1 MVRHDI
7 RNDPTKEL
15 HARFARVTTV
25 ESMYM
30 CMQDKLEGE
39 GATSYGLGYTRGRV
53 RARKF
58 LAASVLLVCMIR
70 LGFLPSSDGSPRGSS
85 EVKSARAK
93 KRSSV
98 RSEVEVKSTA
108 QTCTRRK

>member
-1 MVRHDI
+1 MFARLKVSVAHNMVRHDI
-7 RNDPTKEL
+7 PNDPTNEL

-25 ESMYM
+25 EYM

-58 LAASVLLVCMIR
+58 FGG
-70 LGFLPSSDGSPRGSS
+70 LGFACLHDPPGFSSF
-85 EVKSARAK
+85 V
-93 KRSSV
+93 
-98 RSEVEVKSTA
+98 
-108 QTCTRRK
+108 